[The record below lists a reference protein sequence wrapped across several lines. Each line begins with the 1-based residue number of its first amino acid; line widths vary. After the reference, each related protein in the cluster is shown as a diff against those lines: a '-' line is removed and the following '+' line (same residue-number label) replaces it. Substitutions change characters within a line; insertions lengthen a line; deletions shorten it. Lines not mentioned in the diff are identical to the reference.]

1 MRQPHLVQ
9 GNVGPQV
16 AGIIERPRLL
26 RRLQG
31 AFDHKLTL
39 VTAPPG
45 FGKTTLVA
53 QLVSAVQ
60 QSVAWQVMDERSRD
74 LPNLFRQ
81 TINTLSTL
89 VPTIAQLTPPYGNVP
104 GEMAVVIADHL

>member
-1 MRQPHLVQ
+1 MCPTRSQ
-9 GNVGPQV
+9 G

-26 RRLQG
+26 QRLQQG

-53 QLVSAVQ
+53 QLIRVAPMP
-60 QSVAWQVMDERSRD
+60 VAWQALDER
-74 LPNLFRQ
+74 
-81 TINTLSTL
+81 
-89 VPTIAQLTPPYGNVP
+89 
-104 GEMAVVIADHL
+104 